1 MSDQDEKLNNGGELI
16 DIKSLIGDA
25 DSGDFSL
32 DDIMAEFGHKPPKP
46 AKPKGP
52 DEDPEAR
59 FNTIEW
65 KKIPKKKPLPR
76 PPQPAPD
83 SMKDCMSA
91 RLNQAKPPCSPGK
104 S

>member
-76 PPQPAPD
+76 PPGAPPPEGK
-83 SMKDCMSA
+83 MVAFPSA
-91 RLNQAKPPCSPGK
+91 RAAPPPPPGT
-104 S
+104 